1 MEEIFARLGGDSQ
14 FVLLALIFGA
24 VFLVAAGIGF
34 LVTRSPASARLE
46 AGSKPEASTLN
57 VGVKLRPK
65 AGRWFDNILVKR
77 AIEPFVPHDEANLSS
92 LRKRLVQ
99 AGYMQ
104 PWAVTAL
111 FISRIVC
118 AIMLPIL
125 ALIFVPV
132 LSSGGVTVNR
142 LLIVCGLAA
151 LVGLYLPTMWIIR
164 KTDYRQQTIRRAL
177 PDALDMMLVCVEAG
191 LGLDAAT
198 ARVATELERAHPLLA
213 QQFNYVGLELRAG
226 RSREQALRAM
236 ADRIGIDE
244 VSSLVTVIVQSEVL
258 GTSLGQALR
267 VYAEEMR
274 QKRLMAAEE
283 KANMLPVKL
292 AIPLVIFI
300 LPALMTVVMSP
311 AVIKVIRILL
321 PIMRRSGGGG

>member
-65 AGRWFDNILVKR
+65 AGRWFDNMFVKR

-104 PWAVTAL
+104 PWAVTVL

-118 AIMLPIL
+118 AIVLPIL
-125 ALIFVPV
+125 ALIWRR
-132 LSSGGVTVNR
+132 SSDCTCR
-142 LLIVCGLAA
+142 RCGSSARR
-151 LVGLYLPTMWIIR
+151 IIDS
-164 KTDYRQQTIRRAL
+164 K
-177 PDALDMMLVCVEAG
+177 
-191 LGLDAAT
+191 
-198 ARVATELERAHPLLA
+198 
-213 QQFNYVGLELRAG
+213 
-226 RSREQALRAM
+226 
-236 ADRIGIDE
+236 
-244 VSSLVTVIVQSEVL
+244 
-258 GTSLGQALR
+258 
-267 VYAEEMR
+267 
-274 QKRLMAAEE
+274 
-283 KANMLPVKL
+283 
-292 AIPLVIFI
+292 
-300 LPALMTVVMSP
+300 
-311 AVIKVIRILL
+311 
-321 PIMRRSGGGG
+321 RSGGRYPTRST